1 MVMNKGGRKRLGQL
15 AAVLSLAVAS
25 PALADNEP
33 KPSEFEQTIAQ
44 AKSLMM
50 ADSAA
55 ALALLNGGNASG
67 VPLGGTAPAVA
78 VPEAEPPS
86 LVATSTAEEEPA
98 EEKERLAL
106 ALARLRR
113 CTQSGG
119 VVLRST

>member
-1 MVMNKGGRKRLGQL
+1 MNKGGRKRLGQL

-55 ALALLNGGNASG
+55 ALEFARKAGDQVCLLYTS
-67 VPLGGTAPAVA
+67 
-78 VPEAEPPS
+78 PS
-86 LVATSTAEEEPA
+86 P
-98 EEKERLAL
+98 RD
-106 ALARLRR
+106 
-113 CTQSGG
+113 
-119 VVLRST
+119 